1 MPDKISTMSFRD
13 PKYEFVRVRSKKDKD
28 RHGDSR
34 SVGGSTS
41 SRKHRSSAGSS
52 QGGHKDDASQITTS
66 TYQDL
71 SLDQLPPLP
80 EERVNGDSASTS
92 PLMRTTSNTSAPTS
106 QVSLSSIHTPASIRP
121 YLESECDDSA
131 STITTPTS
139 TADPRELIG
148 PETEADINED
158 EPSNTQTPTP
168 SSISRFEANDNTPRP
183 VIGDS
188 PQPGMEADSNDT
200 ASQVTHSWSGMGSV
214 NDQSYPPSQW
224 SNPFLPMPVTTGP
237 PPNHQAMASQ
247 AIPQHINYGP
257 ASHVSSS
264 PGTVIERPAQA
275 GSPALSNATTHTYSH
290 RARSSVS
297 VNPMYHTQSNPLP
310 YSTSHNSPA
319 YLLQRIS
326 SAIPD
331 ICSLVEVYQQTCGVL
346 SSRETQIFDL
356 EEEKAAE
363 SERQG
368 NRIEKLQSDIKSI
381 LKHKTEDI
389 ERLERENARMDKKN
403 KKLNDSYLAETK
415 LKEEAKAGAQAV
427 QKALEHAELEYQ
439 QDKREMT
446 HLFAEEKGK
455 MISDHTHKE
464 RDLKDQMH
472 TEARIAEATLS
483 ARVAEMTRKL
493 ESEKRTLDDRW
504 IQHNCELEDKH
515 TKSLREKD
523 STLSTKQKL
532 LDDERQTYIR
542 AKESWDR
549 EREAMTIRWDAERAL
564 LRKAAEDQKATL
576 EAQHCREREE
586 MRSSHNNELT
596 QQNSETQK
604 TITRVQKERD
614 DVGHTL
620 ELFQIRHHS
629 EIHNAT
635 LQFQKEKEDF
645 RKEVDT
651 AQTRQRAEYQDS
663 LTKLQRENQDLRT
676 SQSQDNSRARGHISD
691 LQREVDQLKRESQ
704 ELLMS
709 RGQSQSRESAPARE
723 TILRLQREVE
733 QLRTGW
739 NADKDTLALL
749 RGENQDHL
757 RSGAHPQSREPS
769 LAREATAKLQR
780 ETEQSKSIWTTN
792 RSWLPKLT
800 PDSSP
805 SRPAT
810 PKEEKVRPQ
819 SHITQSSVM
828 GPPREG
834 KGRPPLLPDIQSSD
848 TLPRLFNELSLPKI
862 GCNADKPK
870 ASKSMA
876 DPTSRPTTPSN
887 LNEAKM
893 KPKRPSD
900 TQIEL
905 QRSGFN
911 TDRPKPPKSPPDPST
926 SRSTSPE
933 TTRGDKG
940 KVQTSLAQSRSK
952 STQREERSRP
962 QSYIA
967 PLGPPPFPKEDQNGP
982 LNDPIPLGPPRP
994 PKEDKPKPQVRS
1006 NVQNTTTSSITNVPK
1021 EDKSRSQSHIAPLA
1035 PPQPSKEEKSRPQSY
1050 IAPLGPPQTVKEGKT
1065 KAPQG
1070 RATSPAD
1077 ERKKRPQSYM
1087 GPSTTSSTASNT
1099 ASDAKNSAS
1108 SDQSKAENAYRGPAW
1123 TEEMTGWLLGPSSSK
1138 RQK

>member
-1 MPDKISTMSFRD
+1 MSFRD

-28 RHGDSR
+28 KHGDSR
-34 SVGGSTS
+34 IVGGSTS
-41 SRKHRSSAGSS
+41 SRKHRSSAGSNH
-52 QGGHKDDASQITTS
+52 GGHKDDASQISTS

-80 EERVNGDSASTS
+80 EESVNGDSASTS
-92 PLMRTTSNTSAPTS
+92 PIMRTTSNTSASAS
-106 QVSLSSIHTPASIRP
+106 QVSLSSIHTPASVRP

-139 TADPRELIG
+139 TADPREFIG
-148 PETEADINED
+148 PETVADVND
-158 EPSNTQTPTP
+158 ESSNVQTPTP
-168 SSISRFEANDNTPRP
+168 SSISRFEVSDNTPRP
-183 VIGDS
+183 FTKDS
-188 PQPGMEADSNDT
+188 PQPGVEADSNDT
-200 ASQVTHSWSGMGSV
+200 ASQMAHSWSGMGSV
-214 NDQSYPPSQW
+214 NDQSYPSSQW
-224 SNPFLPMPVTTGP
+224 SKPFLPMPVATGP

-247 AIPQHINYGP
+247 AIPQHMNYGP

-275 GSPALSNATTHTYSH
+275 GSPALSNATTHTYSYG
-290 RARSSVS
+290 ARSSIS
-297 VNPMYHTQSNPLP
+297 ANPMYQTQSNPLP

-331 ICSLVEVYQQTCGVL
+331 ICSLVELYQQTCGL
-346 SSRETQIFDL
+346 LRSRETQMLHL
-356 EEEKAAE
+356 EEERAAE

-368 NRIEKLQSDIKSI
+368 NHIEKLQSDIKSI
-381 LKHKTEDI
+381 LKQKTEDI
-389 ERLERENARMDKKN
+389 ERLERENAKMEKKN

-415 LKEEAKAGAQAV
+415 LKEEARAVAQAV
-427 QKALEHAELEYQ
+427 QKALEHAEMEYQ
-439 QDKREMT
+439 QEKREMT
-446 HLFAEEKGK
+446 HLFAEEEGK
-455 MISDHTHKE
+455 MISDHTRKE

-472 TEARIAEATLS
+472 AEARIAEATLS
-483 ARVAEMTRKL
+483 ARVAEMTRKH

-504 IQHNCELEDKH
+504 IQHKSELEDKH

-523 STLSTKQKL
+523 STLNTKQKL

-576 EAQHCREREE
+576 EVQHRREREE

-596 QQNSETQK
+596 QQNIEAQK

-645 RKEVDT
+645 RKEVDA
-651 AQTRQRAEYQDS
+651 AQTRQRAEYQVS

-676 SQSQDNSRARGHISD
+676 SQSRDSSRARGNISE
-691 LQREVDQLKRESQ
+691 LQREVDQFKRESQ
-704 ELLMS
+704 ELLRS
-709 RGQSQSRESAPARE
+709 RGQSQSRESAQARE
-723 TILRLQREVE
+723 TISRLQREVE

-739 NADKDTLALL
+739 NADKDTLALIQ
-749 RGENQDHL
+749 GENQDHL
-757 RSGAHPQSREPS
+757 RSGGHPQSREPS

-780 ETEQSKSIWTTN
+780 ETEQSKSIWTTD

-810 PKEEKVRPQ
+810 PKEEKSRPP
-819 SHITQSSVM
+819 SHMTQSSLMV
-828 GPPREG
+828 PQIEAKERS
-834 KGRPPLLPDIQSSD
+834 PLLPDIQSSD
-848 TLPRLFNELSLPKI
+848 TLPRLFNEVVQPKT
-862 GCNADKPK
+862 GCNTDKPK
-870 ASKSMA
+870 ASKSIA
-876 DPTSRPTTPSN
+876 DTTSRPTTPST
-887 LNEAKM
+887 LNEAKI

-900 TQIEL
+900 TQVEL
-905 QRSGFN
+905 QRTGFN
-911 TDRPKPPKSPPDPST
+911 TDRPKPPKSLPDPST

-933 TTRGDKG
+933 TTRGDKGKAQTSLAQSRSTSPEMTRGDKG

-967 PLGPPPFPKEDQNGP
+967 PLGPPPFPKEDENGP
-982 LNDPIPLGPPRP
+982 LNDPVPLGPPRP
-994 PKEDKPKPQVRS
+994 PKEDKSKPQVRS
-1006 NVQNTTTSSITNVPK
+1006 NVQNTTTSSNTNIPK
-1021 EDKSRSQSHIAPLA
+1021 EDKSRPQSHIAPLA

-1050 IAPLGPPQTVKEGKT
+1050 IAPLNPPQPVKEEKT

-1087 GPSTTSSTASNT
+1087 GPSTNSSIASSTASNV
-1099 ASDAKNSAS
+1099 KNSTS
-1108 SDQSKAENAYRGPAW
+1108 SDQSKGDNTYRGPTW
-1123 TEEMTGWLLGPSSSK
+1123 T
-1138 RQK
+1138 